1 MSEDAKLSAELDK
14 VVLTEKGLNRERL
27 LSNEPLFEDEQNEI
41 TFRQYIGESDLNS
54 IIHLISKDLSEPYSI
69 YTYRYFIYN
78 WPELCLLVCLYV
90 NDNAEFW
97 KAVNKQKI
105 CVGAIVCKTEAYFDV
120 KRGYIAMLAVEEN
133 HRRMGIGLR
142 LVDLAIQLMF
152 LDNCGEIALETEVTN
167 KAALALYEKVG
178 FCRDKRL
185 FRYYLNGADAF
196 RLKLWITSRMSSGSL

>member
-78 WPELCLLVCLYV
+78 WPELCLL
-90 NDNAEFW
+90 
-97 KAVNKQKI
+97 AVNKQKI

-133 HRRMGIGLR
+133 HRRMGIGIIAFHLNQFSFNNVGLR

-152 LDNCGEIALETEVTN
+152 LDNCGE
-167 KAALALYEKVG
+167 VG
-178 FCRDKRL
+178 
-185 FRYYLNGADAF
+185 
-196 RLKLWITSRMSSGSL
+196 